1 MVLQKA
7 NLGEVKLSTV
17 PDNGS
22 ISTLVTPTVAQLF
35 AKLDPMTTISSLLY
49 AYIAL
54 FGAEKSPPIQ
64 TTGVHHPKN
73 DLKRKRSSSNEETRA
88 KRTKSAS
95 Y

>member
-7 NLGEVKLSTV
+7 NFGEVKLSTV

-22 ISTLVTPTVAQLF
+22 ISTSVIPTVAQLF
-35 AKLDPMTTISSLLY
+35 AKLDPITAISGLY

-54 FGAEKSPPIQ
+54 FGAKKSPPIQ

-73 DLKRKRSSSNEETRA
+73 DLKRKRSSSNEKTKA